1 MLCQFYKNV
10 IFALSITDYFLS
22 LQQQSIIN
30 SLKTITTMAEDKKKQ
45 KPAQLQEEQLDE
57 VNGGDSYQ
65 IPRPEDDFLY
75 KPFSDLL

>member
-1 MLCQFYKNV
+1 
-10 IFALSITDYFLS
+10 
-22 LQQQSIIN
+22 
-30 SLKTITTMAEDKKKQ
+30 MAEDKKKQ